1 MWKELHVVMYAC
13 NHGVWEARLEIWG
26 WLAVLLRVTT
36 TVMKQ
41 DGPKASWEGKGLF
54 GLCFHIADHHQRKS
68 GQELTQGRNLEAGA
82 ETWRGAAYWLA
93 SRGLLSLFSYKIQDH
108 QTAGGKP
115 LRVGV
120 GGPTPWLIKKM
131 PLQLDLLEA
140 FPQLRLLLLW

>member
-54 GLCFHIADHHQRKS
+54 GLYFHIADHHQRKS

-93 SRGLLSLFSYKIQDH
+93 SHGLLSLFSYTTQDH
-108 QTAGGKP
+108 QP
-115 LRVGV
+115 RD
-120 GGPTPWLIKKM
+120 GPTHNGLGPLTSVIFKKI
-131 PLQLDLLEA
+131 PS
-140 FPQLRLLLLW
+140 RLVHSPILWRHFLN